1 MIQFAQERGQLSTT
15 APGSVSPYLWA
26 LMEIAY
32 LCRLRG
38 IEVLTLTEAN
48 GLEAG
53 IQTNRRK
60 GRRDNVVRWNDR
72 LRNAWAA
79 AIAVRNARWKK
90 KGRAVPLDPARR
102 PLFVGTGGDAL
113 TRNGLDSAWYRMMA
127 AAFVAGIITEEEK
140 FGSHDLKRRG
150 ITDTEGNRHR
160 RQPPRQAAS
169 QRPSQREDARYL
181 RPQPARG
188 HP

>member
-102 PLFVGTGGDAL
+102 PILDPGIGHVQR
-113 TRNGLDSAWYRMMA
+113 RNS
-127 AAFVAGIITEEEK
+127 
-140 FGSHDLKRRG
+140 GSD
-150 ITDTEGNRHR
+150 
-160 RQPPRQAAS
+160 
-169 QRPSQREDARYL
+169 
-181 RPQPARG
+181 
-188 HP
+188 